1 MTNEEW
7 AIEIQEGR
15 EDYTALWEQVRRFVC
30 QQANR
35 YFAMYCGSCT
45 RAGVE
50 LDDLIQ
56 CGFMALRDA
65 VRAYRPENGYSLLA
79 YMKYPL
85 LNHFRAA
92 CGVRTA
98 RRDPLNNCAS
108 LDKPVGDEG
117 ETTLGD
123 LQPSQSAAQDMEAA
137 LEREY
142 MAELHEAI
150 ETALNTLDAEQSET
164 IRRRFWDGNTLQDAA
179 KRIGV
184 PPEIIRQR
192 EAKALRRLRRGP
204 CVKLLKPFVDE
215 HRDECAWIGTGWGSW
230 NSTGASSVERAAEKT
245 DELIRRIG
253 EQRERDKGHLCA
265 LFRITPEEFNL
276 RYGGDNTGG
285 ERE

>member
-1 MTNEEW
+1 MTNEEL
-7 AIEIQEGR
+7 AMEIQAGR
-15 EDYTALWEQVRRFVC
+15 CDYTALWEQVRRFVC

-35 YFAMYCGSCT
+35 YFVMYCGSCT

-56 CGFMALRDA
+56 CGFMALQDA
-65 VRAYRPENGYSLLA
+65 VRAYRTEDGYSLLA

-108 LDKPVGDEG
+108 LDRPAGGEGDA
-117 ETTLGD
+117 TLGD

-150 ETALNTLDAEQSET
+150 ETALDTLDAEQRET

-179 KRIGV
+179 KRSGV
-184 PPEIIRQR
+184 RPEIIRQR

-245 DELIRRIG
+245 DELMRRSG
-253 EQRERDKGHLCA
+253 EQREREKKALCA
-265 LFRITPEEFNL
+265 LLHITSEEFDR
-276 RYGGDNTGG
+276 RYGGVDIEGG
-285 ERE
+285 

>member
-1 MTNEEW
+1 MTNEEL
-7 AIEIQEGR
+7 AMEIQAGR
-15 EDYTALWEQVRRFVC
+15 SDYTALWEQMRRFVC

-35 YFAMYCGSCT
+35 YFVMYCGSCT

-65 VRAYRPENGYSLLA
+65 VRAYRPETGYSLLA

-98 RRDPLNNCAS
+98 RRDPLDNCAS

-123 LQPSQSAAQDMEAA
+123 LQPSQSAAQDMDAA

-215 HRDECAWIGTGWGSW
+215 HRDEFAWIGTGWGSW

-253 EQRERDKGHLCA
+253 EQRERDKVHLCA
-265 LFRITPEEFNL
+265 LFRITPGRIQPAL
-276 RYGGDNTGG
+276 WRRQY
-285 ERE
+285 RR